1 MSEAAS
7 FRGLRRDIAFA
18 LRDRK
23 RTLYETSKAMGRRP
37 GDIQRTLRQMVDE
50 GLIHS
55 GDPKPVRGTLFW
67 FNNSHVEAL
76 EAEVASNHPPGQLLS
91 GQRILAI
98 EAPEHADPYLV
109 LGRNDLNGI
118 VAWVAEWGG
127 DSELLV
133 GLTPGTKKLAAEQLV
148 HALRDAGISCLQ
160 RRIGEFEDGAELRRR
175 SAALAE
181 AKRPVREEI
190 SA

>member
-1 MSEAAS
+1 
-7 FRGLRRDIAFA
+7 
-18 LRDRK
+18 
-23 RTLYETSKAMGRRP
+23 MGRRP
-37 GDIQRTLRQMVDE
+37 GDIQRTLHQMVDE
-50 GLIHS
+50 GLVLS
-55 GDPKPVRGTLFW
+55 ADPKPVRGTLFW
-67 FNNSHVEAL
+67 FNNSYAEAL
-76 EAEVASNHPPGQLLS
+76 EAEVVSNHPPGQLLAE
-91 GQRILAI
+91 QRVLAI
-98 EAPEHADPYLV
+98 EAQEHADPYLV

-133 GLTPGTKKLAAEQLV
+133 GLAPGTKKLAAEQLV
-148 HALRDAGISCLQ
+148 NALRDAGISCLQ

-181 AKRPVREEI
+181 AKRPVREEV

>member
-1 MSEAAS
+1 
-7 FRGLRRDIAFA
+7 
-18 LRDRK
+18 
-23 RTLYETSKAMGRRP
+23 MGRRP

-50 GLIHS
+50 GLVHS
-55 GDPKPVRGTLFW
+55 ADPKPVRGTLFW
-67 FNNSHVEAL
+67 FNNSHAEAL

-91 GQRILAI
+91 EQRTLAI
-98 EAPEHADPYLV
+98 EAHEQADPYLV

-127 DSELLV
+127 DGELLV
-133 GLTPGTKKLAAEQLV
+133 GLVPGTKKLAAEQLV
-148 HALRDAGISCLQ
+148 NALRDAGVSCTQ
-160 RRIGEFEDGAELRRR
+160 RRMGEFEDAGELRRR

-181 AKRPVREEI
+181 AKRPVREEV